1 MKTNPSAFRLLTS
14 IIFLFSVLQTA
25 AAQGVT
31 DSSNPTKTRGQIGAG
46 GIGSGKEAAA
56 GESPNKEK
64 QKENAK
70 EKPDSDSVDNDG
82 DSKDGNDTSKDS
94 KAAEKSQKKDQ
105 DSSDKPT
112 VTKQKICQL
121 LIETNDVELRLL
133 KAGTLLNVTR
143 KNKVLVAR
151 INRVTAN
158 KIFATLR
165 KKDCT
170 TDALGG
176 VVSRRT
182 ESAAESSSE
191 SASTAAGRANSPKPD
206 NDSEEAQNQP
216 EQSPKTAPKSDDGS
230 QILLGINYFGSPR
243 TDYTETPSHLRATYE
258 FFFGPPNRGL
268 RRSREGATLGAGIAL
283 TGFELFILDSE
294 KKFMPPMG
302 YIFLRGGFRWIS
314 SSYSFALMPTLD
326 YMFMAQGTKDGI
338 KYVKYFPDVW
348 NKIGSDLQ
356 TDFNI
361 SDTLRLVVVLNYTFL
376 YTGDSRRNLNKGMTQ
391 FQALTGIKWDN

>member
-1 MKTNPSAFRLLTS
+1 MKNNPSAFRLLTS
-14 IIFLFSVLQTA
+14 IIFLFSVMHTA
-25 AAQGVT
+25 AAQE
-31 DSSNPTKTRGQIGAG
+31 N
-46 GIGSGKEAAA
+46 
-56 GESPNKEK
+56 
-64 QKENAK
+64 QKN
-70 EKPDSDSVDNDG
+70 
-82 DSKDGNDTSKDS
+82 
-94 KAAEKSQKKDQ
+94 DQ
-105 DSSDKPT
+105 DSSDKPS
-112 VTKQKICQL
+112 VTKQKLCQL

-165 KKDCT
+165 KNDCA

-176 VVSRRT
+176 IVSRRT
-182 ESAAESSSE
+182 EPAAESSSE
-191 SASTAAGRANSPKPD
+191 SVSTAAGIANSPKLE

-216 EQSPKTAPKSDDGS
+216 EQSPKTAPKSDDGA
-230 QILLGINYFGSPR
+230 QILLGINYFGFKRNSSAG
-243 TDYTETPSHLRATYE
+243 DYTEMPSHLRATYE

-283 TGFELFILDSE
+283 TGFESFISDSE
-294 KKFMPPMG
+294 KKLVPPSG

-326 YMFMAQGTKDGI
+326 YMFMAQQTNDGI
-338 KYVKYFPDVW
+338 KYVKYFPDLW

-361 SDTLRLVVVLNYTFL
+361 SESLRLVVLLNYSFL
-376 YTGDSRRNLNKGMTQ
+376 YTGDSKKNLNEGMTQ